1 MQDGTLTTGDFQAL
15 VIDERNG
22 KCMAAVRR
30 MSERELP
37 LGDVTVSVKYSSLN
51 YKDGMVITGAGGLV
65 RRFPH
70 ISGGDLAAV
79 VESSTSPLYKPGDKV
94 VLVSSRV
101 GERYWG
107 GHAEK
112 ARVPGDLLVP
122 LPPGLSLEQAMAIGT
137 AGFTA
142 MLCIG
147 DLERHGLKPGDGEVL
162 VTGAAGGVGSTA
174 IAILTKLGYD
184 VAASTGR
191 KETHEYLR
199 FLGARTIVDRA
210 TLETPPDRPL
220 LEERWAGCID
230 SVGGQTLATVL
241 AMMKYG
247 TSVSA
252 CGIAGGTQMNLSV
265 FPFILRS
272 VNLLGMDTISRALP
286 EKSAAWQRMARDF
299 PLEKLD
305 AITTLV
311 RLDQVPEYARRI
323 LKGQVRGR
331 IVVDVAAER
340 RLAASPI

>member
-1 MQDGTLTTGDFQAL
+1 MHGGTLGAVEFQAL

-22 KCMAAVRR
+22 KCTAAVRR

-70 ISGGDLAAV
+70 VSGGDMAAI
-79 VESSTSPLYKPGDKV
+79 VESSTSPVYKPGDKV

-107 GHAEK
+107 GHAQR
-112 ARVPGDLLVP
+112 ARVPAELLVP
-122 LPPGLSLEQAMAIGT
+122 LPTGLSLKQAMAIGT

-147 DLERHGLKPGDGEVL
+147 DLERHGLKPGNGEVL

-174 IAILTKLGYD
+174 VAILTKLGYN

-199 FLGARTIVDRA
+199 SLGARTIIDRA

-220 LEERWAGCID
+220 LEERWAGCVD

-241 AMMKYG
+241 TMMKYG

-252 CGIAGGTQMNLSV
+252 CGIVGGNDMRAPV

-272 VNLLGMDTISRALP
+272 VNLLGMDTINRSLP
-286 EKSAAWQRMARDF
+286 EKSAAWRRMARDF

-305 AITTLV
+305 AMTTVV
-311 RLDQVPEYARRI
+311 RLDQVPECADKI
-323 LKGQVRGR
+323 LRGQIRGR
-331 IVVDVAAER
+331 IVVDVAG
-340 RLAASPI
+340 

>member
-1 MQDGTLTTGDFQAL
+1 MHGGIAMGDFQAL
-15 VIDERNG
+15 VIDERDG
-22 KCMAAVRR
+22 KCTASVRR
-30 MSERELP
+30 VPERDLP

-70 ISGGDLAAV
+70 ISGGDMAAV
-79 VESSTSPLYKPGDKV
+79 VESSTSPLYKPGDEV

-107 GHAEK
+107 GHAQR
-112 ARVPGDLLVP
+112 ARVPAELLVP
-122 LPPGLSLEQAMAIGT
+122 LPAGLGLKQAMAIGT

-147 DLERHGLKPGDGEVL
+147 DLERHGLKPGNGEVL

-174 IAILTKLGYD
+174 VAILAKLGYD

-191 KETHEYLR
+191 SDTHEYLKL
-199 FLGARTIVDRA
+199 LGARTLIDRR
-210 TLETPPDRPL
+210 TLEAPPDRPL
-220 LEERWAGCID
+220 LEERWAGCVD

-252 CGIAGGTQMNLSV
+252 CGLAGGNDMRVSV

-272 VNLLGMDTISRALP
+272 VNLLGMDTISRSLP
-286 EKSAAWQRMARDF
+286 EKRAAWRRMARDF

-305 AITTLV
+305 AITTIV
-311 RLDQVPEYARRI
+311 RLDQVPDWAEKI

-331 IVVDVAAER
+331 IVVD
-340 RLAASPI
+340 LAG

>member
-1 MQDGTLTTGDFQAL
+1 MHGGTFATGEFQAL

-22 KCMAAVRR
+22 KCVAAVRR

-51 YKDGMVITGAGGLV
+51 FKDGMVITGTGGLV

-70 ISGGDLAAV
+70 ISGGDMAAV

-107 GHAEK
+107 GHAQK
-112 ARVPGDLLVP
+112 ARVPAELLVP
-122 LPPGLSLEQAMAIGT
+122 LPAGLSLKQAMAIGT

-142 MLCIG
+142 MLCVG
-147 DLERHGLKPGDGEVL
+147 DLERHGLKPANGEVL

-174 IAILTKLGYD
+174 VAILTKLGYN

-191 KETHEYLR
+191 KETHDYLR
-199 FLGARTIVDRA
+199 SLGARTIIDRA

-220 LEERWAGCID
+220 LEERWAGCVD

-252 CGIAGGTQMNLSV
+252 CGITGGNDMNVSV

-272 VNLLGMDTISRALP
+272 VNLLGMDTISRSVP
-286 EKSAAWQRMARDF
+286 EKNAAWRRMARDF

-305 AITTLV
+305 AMTTIV
-311 RLDQVPEYARRI
+311 RLDQVPEWAEKI
-323 LKGQVRGR
+323 VQGKVRGR
-331 IVVDVAAER
+331 ILVDV
-340 RLAASPI
+340 SS

>member
-1 MQDGTLTTGDFQAL
+1 MHGGTLGAGEFQAL

-22 KCMAAVRR
+22 KCAAAVRR

-70 ISGGDLAAV
+70 VSGGDIAGI
-79 VESSTSPLYKPGDKV
+79 VESSTSPVHKPGDKV

-107 GHAEK
+107 GHAQK
-112 ARVPGDLLVP
+112 ARVPAELLVP
-122 LPPGLSLEQAMAIGT
+122 LPAGLSLKQAMAIGT

-147 DLERHGLKPGDGEVL
+147 DLERHGLKPANGEVL

-174 IAILTKLGYD
+174 VAILTKLGYN

-191 KETHEYLR
+191 KETHEYLKS
-199 FLGARTIVDRA
+199 LGARTIIDRA
-210 TLETPPDRPL
+210 TLEAPPDRPL
-220 LEERWAGCID
+220 LEERWAGCVD
-230 SVGGQTLATVL
+230 SVGGQTLATL
-241 AMMKYG
+241 LTMMKYG

-252 CGIAGGTQMNLSV
+252 CGIAGGNDMHVSV

-272 VNLLGMDTISRALP
+272 VNLLGMDTISRSVA
-286 EKSAAWQRMARDF
+286 EKSATWRRMARDF

-305 AITTLV
+305 AMTTV
-311 RLDQVPEYARRI
+311 VGLDRVPECADKI

-331 IVVDVAAER
+331 IVVDVA
-340 RLAASPI
+340 S